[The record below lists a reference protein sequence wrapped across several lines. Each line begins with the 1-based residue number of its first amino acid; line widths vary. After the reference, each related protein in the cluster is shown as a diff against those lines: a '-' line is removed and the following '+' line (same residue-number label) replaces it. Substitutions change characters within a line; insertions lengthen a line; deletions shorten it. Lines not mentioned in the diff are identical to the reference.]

1 MLLIK
6 DYYRVA
12 FENRLRTNQLGDVD
26 DYNLKLAKLKNN
38 SYPLPYSFKGDY
50 TEHLA
55 HENLFRR
62 FGTVIHTEIEEGTV
76 VCMDV
81 MPEPEIIDEN
91 QSYPSPHE
99 MRYPCLR
106 CRSHKLAMLGKIPC
120 SFVDDTRFD
129 LAGYVYREIGHCFGR
144 AEENICL
151 NGIGQTKPK
160 GLLHSAEIGVTA
172 STLTADAVIELFFSL
187 DKKKKKNA
195 VWVMNDE
202 TAMTLRML
210 KDSAGNFLWRS
221 TDDTIFSHTVVIS
234 NYINDSTIV
243 FGDLSYYWL
252 IERQPLAVRPLNELY
267 AQESCLGLAASERID
282 GKLVRSE
289 AVKLFKLN

>member
-106 CRSHKLAMLGKIPC
+106 CRSHKLDRK
-120 SFVDDTRFD
+120 S
-129 LAGYVYREIGHCFGR
+129 
-144 AEENICL
+144 
-151 NGIGQTKPK
+151 
-160 GLLHSAEIGVTA
+160 
-172 STLTADAVIELFFSL
+172 
-187 DKKKKKNA
+187 
-195 VWVMNDE
+195 
-202 TAMTLRML
+202 
-210 KDSAGNFLWRS
+210 
-221 TDDTIFSHTVVIS
+221 VV
-234 NYINDSTIV
+234 
-243 FGDLSYYWL
+243 
-252 IERQPLAVRPLNELY
+252 
-267 AQESCLGLAASERID
+267 
-282 GKLVRSE
+282 
-289 AVKLFKLN
+289 

>member
-1 MLLIK
+1 MLLTK

-50 TEHLA
+50 TEHLT

-62 FGTVIHTEIEEGTV
+62 FGTVIHTEIEEETV

-81 MPEPEIIDEN
+81 MPEPEIVDEN

-151 NGIGQTKPK
+151 NGIGQAEPK

-187 DKKKKKNA
+187 DKQYRKNA

-210 KDSAGNFLWRS
+210 KDSTGNFLWRS

-267 AQESCLGLAASERID
+267 CLGLAASERID

>member
-172 STLTADAVIELFFSL
+172 STLTADAVIELFFR
-187 DKKKKKNA
+187 K
-195 VWVMNDE
+195 
-202 TAMTLRML
+202 
-210 KDSAGNFLWRS
+210 
-221 TDDTIFSHTVVIS
+221 H
-234 NYINDSTIV
+234 
-243 FGDLSYYWL
+243 
-252 IERQPLAVRPLNELY
+252 
-267 AQESCLGLAASERID
+267 
-282 GKLVRSE
+282 
-289 AVKLFKLN
+289 

>member
-1 MLLIK
+1 MLLTK
-6 DYYRVA
+6 DYYRIA

-50 TEHLA
+50 TEHLT

-81 MPEPEIIDEN
+81 MPEPEIVDES

-106 CRSHKLAMLGKIPC
+106 CRSHKLAILGKIPC

-151 NGIGQTKPK
+151 NGIGQTEPK

-187 DKKKKKNA
+187 DKQYRRNA

-210 KDSAGNFLWRS
+210 KDSAGNFLWRN

-243 FGDLSYYWL
+243 FGNLSYYWL

-267 AQESCLGLAASERID
+267 AQERLSWFSCFRTH
-282 GKLVRSE
+282 
-289 AVKLFKLN
+289 

>member
-1 MLLIK
+1 MLLTK
-6 DYYRVA
+6 DYYRIA

-50 TEHLA
+50 TEHLT

-81 MPEPEIIDEN
+81 MPEPEIVDEN

-129 LAGYVYREIGHCFGR
+129 LAGYVYREFGHCFGR

-151 NGIGQTKPK
+151 NGIGQTEPK

-187 DKKKKKNA
+187 DKQYRKNA

-234 NYINDSTIV
+234 NYINDSTII

-267 AQESCLGLAASERID
+267 AQESCLGLIAAERID
-282 GKLVRSE
+282 GKLVRPE

>member
-187 DKKKKKNA
+187 DKQYRKNA

-267 AQESCLGLAASERID
+267 AQEKLSWFSCFGTH
-282 GKLVRSE
+282 
-289 AVKLFKLN
+289 